1 MSVLSL
7 VPRLSTWRCPHLLL
21 SAGADPQQ
29 SIDICRRRTP
39 RSAANPPHA
48 AAAVDRRDRR
58 TDTTATL
65 TLLRILCAMRQH
77 QYLSSRAG
85 TGSSRP
91 LPGLYLTGGVEPPRK
106 FLTPLLLLKNARRG
120 VDLLC
125 TYALAR
131 SSTSIAKTAT
141 PPPNEIWQIQPWP
154 LPIILVVRTQ

>member
-1 MSVLSL
+1 MTAAAAVIVTVSKNSYCNMSVLSL

-58 TDTTATL
+58 TDTTVTL

-91 LPGLYLTGGVEPPRK
+91 LPGLYLTGGAEPPRK
-106 FLTPLLLLKNARRG
+106 FLTPLLLLKKRKGGRLSMYLCISKV
-120 VDLLC
+120 VDFN
-125 TYALAR
+125 
-131 SSTSIAKTAT
+131 SQNFD
-141 PPPNEIWQIQPWP
+141 PPP
-154 LPIILVVRTQ
+154 

>member
-1 MSVLSL
+1 MTAAVIVTVSKNSYCNMSVLSL

-21 SAGADPQQ
+21 SAGPQQ

-58 TDTTATL
+58 TDTTVTL

-85 TGSSRP
+85 TGSPRP
-91 LPGLYLTGGVEPPRK
+91 LPGLYLTGGGWTPPRK
-106 FLTPLLLLKNARRG
+106 FLTPLLLLKNARG
-120 VDLLC
+120 VDFLC

-131 SSTSIAKTAT
+131 SSTSIAKTST
-141 PPPNEIWQIQPWP
+141 SPP
-154 LPIILVVRTQ
+154 